1 MEEVNFLGS
10 TLRRLKTF
18 LRMDNLKAIYIQLIN
33 RVLTYY

>member
-18 LRMDNLKAIYIQLIN
+18 LRMDNLKAIYNL
-33 RVLTYY
+33 LTES